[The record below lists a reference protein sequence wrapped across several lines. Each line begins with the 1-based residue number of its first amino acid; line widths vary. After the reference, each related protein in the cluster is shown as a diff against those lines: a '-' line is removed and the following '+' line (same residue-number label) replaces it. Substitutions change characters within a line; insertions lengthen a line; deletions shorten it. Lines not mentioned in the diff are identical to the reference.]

1 MPLPRPSDDRPSPDT
16 LVRDLLDRS
25 AAPLGLTGAEQERMA
40 AAHRTL
46 AGLDGSR
53 RVYGVTHGFGP
64 LVDHAADPD
73 PARQGIGLIS
83 HLATG
88 QGDPLP
94 PDVTRTMVW
103 LRLRG
108 MALGHSAVAPR
119 TWQRLA
125 DLLNAGFVPVV
136 PSEGSLSASGD
147 LVPLA
152 HAALAFAAGGADNP
166 SSGAQAWCRD
176 AEGGWRREDASAVPA
191 TLGLPPVEREARS
204 ALAFV
209 NGSSACLA
217 RALHTHRELGALTRA
232 AAVVT
237 GRTAA
242 LLGASGEPYED
253 ALQRVRNQPGQRTAA
268 AWIRAE
274 RAASGAGTGTAPG
287 PNRPLQERY
296 ALRCAPQVL
305 GAVLDQLDLQGSV
318 LVDEAEGC
326 SDNPVLVDGTVR
338 HGGNFHAAPVA
349 FACETHAS
357 CAHQVAYLLER
368 QLALVLDP
376 AVNGGLPPLLTP
388 RPGAG
393 SGFAGVQIAA
403 SSHLGRLRQLGHPAS
418 FTAVPTNLHNQD
430 QVPLALNSANAVAE
444 MTERAWW
451 ILGSL
456 LLAVNQLAHL
466 TGHQGHEEGRLWRE
480 LREEFPVVDRDRP
493 LAEEI
498 TRAAALARTRFLPLA
513 ATGSGP
519 EARSGAGSGPDALC
533 PDAGATPTG
542 ARSTAAV

>member
-1 MPLPRPSDDRPSPDT
+1 MSLPRSPHDSRSPGILVDD
-16 LVRDLLDRS
+16 VLDRGS
-25 AAPLGLTGAEQERMA
+25 APLELNAAEQARMT

-46 AGLDGSR
+46 TGLDGSR

-64 LVDHAADPD
+64 LVDHPADPD
-73 PARQGIGLIS
+73 PARQGLGLIS

-88 QGDPLP
+88 QGEPLP
-94 PDVTRTMVW
+94 PDVTRTMVR

-108 MALGHSAVAPR
+108 MALGHSGVAPE
-119 TWQRLA
+119 TWRRLA

-152 HAALAFAAGGADNP
+152 HAALAFAGEDAGG
-166 SSGAQAWCRD
+166 GQAWCRD
-176 AEGGWRREDASAVPA
+176 AEGGWRREDASAVLA
-191 TLGLPPVEREARS
+191 ALGLPPAVWEARS

-232 AAVVT
+232 AAAVT

-274 RAASGAGTGTAPG
+274 RAASGAGADTAPG
-287 PNRPLQERY
+287 PGRPLQERY
-296 ALRCAPQVL
+296 SLRCAPQVL

-326 SDNPVLVDGTVR
+326 SDNPVLVDGTLL
-338 HGGNFHAAPVA
+338 HGGNFHAAPVV
-349 FACETHAS
+349 FASETHAS

-376 AVNGGLPPLLTP
+376 AANGGLPPLLTP

-466 TGHQGHEEGRLWRE
+466 TAHRARQERPLWRE
-480 LREEFPVVDRDRP
+480 LRAGFPPVDQDRP

-498 TRAAALARTRFLPLA
+498 VRAAELARSRFLPPS
-513 ATGSGP
+513 ATD
-519 EARSGAGSGPDALC
+519 PDPRHDTDADPDDTR
-533 PDAGATPTG
+533 PDAGARPGSAAAG
-542 ARSTAAV
+542 ACRTAVV

>member
-1 MPLPRPSDDRPSPDT
+1 MPLPRSSDDSRSPGT
-16 LVRDLLDRS
+16 LVGDLLDRGS
-25 AAPLGLTGAEQERMA
+25 APLELTDAELARMT

-46 AGLDGSR
+46 TGLDGSR

-64 LVDHAADPD
+64 LVDHPADPD
-73 PARQGIGLIS
+73 PARQGLGLIS

-88 QGDPLP
+88 QGEPLP

-108 MALGHSAVAPR
+108 MALGYSGVAPR
-119 TWQRLA
+119 TWRRLA

-152 HAALAFAAGGADNP
+152 HAALAFAADGPGG
-166 SSGAQAWCRD
+166 GQAWCRD
-176 AEGGWRREDASAVPA
+176 AGGGWRREDASATLTA
-191 TLGLPPVEREARS
+191 LGLPPVAWEARS

-232 AAVVT
+232 AAAVT

-242 LLGASGEPYED
+242 LLGASGEAYED
-253 ALQRVRNQPGQRTAA
+253 ALQRVRNQPGQRTVA

-274 RAASGAGTGTAPG
+274 RAASGAGSDTEPG
-287 PNRPLQERY
+287 PDRPLQERY
-296 ALRCAPQVL
+296 SLRCAPQVL

-326 SDNPVLVDGTVR
+326 NDNPVLVEGTLL

-349 FACETHAS
+349 FASETHAS
-357 CAHQVAYLLER
+357 CTHQVAYLLER

-376 AVNGGLPPLLTP
+376 AANGGLPPLLTP

-456 LLAVNQLAHL
+456 LLAVSQLAHL
-466 TGHQGHEEGRLWRE
+466 NGHQDPQQRPLWRK
-480 LREEFPVVDRDRP
+480 LRERFPPLDQDRP

-498 TRAAALARTRFLPLA
+498 VGAAEMARAHFLPSA
-513 ATGSGP
+513 TAPVRATGSGTVP
-519 EARSGAGSGPDALC
+519 ADANAC
-533 PDAGATPTG
+533 
-542 ARSTAAV
+542 RTAAV

>member
-1 MPLPRPSDDRPSPDT
+1 MPLSHPSADPRPPDT
-16 LVRDLLDRS
+16 LVGDLLDRS
-25 AAPLGLTGAEQERMA
+25 VEPLEPTAVDQARMT
-40 AAHRTL
+40 AAHRALT
-46 AGLDGSR
+46 ALDGSR

-73 PARQGIGLIS
+73 PARQGLGLIS

-88 QGDPLP
+88 QGEPLP

-108 MALGHSAVAPR
+108 MTLGHSAVAPK

-152 HAALAFAAGGADNP
+152 HAALAFAAAGSGDGGGAGSRTRSP
-166 SSGAQAWCRD
+166 AFPEAWCRD
-176 AEGGWRREDASAVPA
+176 AGGAWRRAGSAAVLDG
-191 TLGLPPVEREARS
+191 LGLPPVTWDARS

-232 AAVVT
+232 AAAVT

-253 ALQRVRNQPGQRTAA
+253 ALQRVRNQPGQRTVAS
-268 AWIRAE
+268 WIRTE
-274 RAASGAGTGTAPG
+274 RIASGATPDPAPG
-287 PNRPLQERY
+287 PGRPLQERY
-296 ALRCAPQVL
+296 SLRCAPQVL

-318 LVDEAEGC
+318 LADEAEGC
-326 SDNPVLVDGTVR
+326 SDNPVLVDGDLL

-349 FACETHAS
+349 FASEAHAS
-357 CAHQVAYLLER
+357 CTHQVAYLMER

-376 AVNGGLPPLLTP
+376 AANGGLPPLLTP
-388 RPGAG
+388 RPGAA

-430 QVPLALNSANAVAE
+430 QVPLALNSANAVAQ
-444 MTERAWW
+444 MTERTWW

-466 TGHQGHEEGRLWRE
+466 TGHRDGDEARLWRE
-480 LREEFPVVDRDRP
+480 LREEFPPLDRDRP
-493 LAEEI
+493 LAGEI
-498 TRAAALARTRFLPLA
+498 TRAAALARARHLPL
-513 ATGSGP
+513 TTTD
-519 EARSGAGSGPDALC
+519 PDA
-533 PDAGATPTG
+533 T
-542 ARSTAAV
+542 TAAV